1 MRGRSLGKDM
11 ESKIDQK
18 QYEIYQE
25 TKTHSL
31 PEFPYN
37 TYLCSIPMDFRR
49 VALHWH
55 NDMELVVIKKGEGIV
70 GVNLVSY
77 EVKAGD
83 VVFILPGQ
91 LHSIKQKENAV
102 MEYENIIFKIDMLK
116 SVGMDICDMQ
126 YIQPLFTGNM
136 DFPPLMNKKCE
147 YYAAVAPLIEQIDRM
162 CHVRPVGY
170 QLAVKG
176 FLFQIIFQVITN
188 TSVHRLQAG
197 RIRSL
202 DKVKQ
207 VLTYIE
213 ENYARPIS
221 IDEIAK
227 VCHYSKSHFMKFFKE
242 NMGMGFIQYL
252 NEHRL
257 EVASQMLL
265 KTSDNILDIA
275 EKTGFDNLSY
285 FNRMFKR
292 KYGVTPGQF
301 RKQ

>member
-1 MRGRSLGKDM
+1 M
-11 ESKIDQK
+11 ENKIDQK
-18 QYEIYQE
+18 HYEIYQE
-25 TKTHSL
+25 TKAHSS

-37 TYLCSIPMDFRR
+37 IYVCSIPLDFPR
-49 VALHWH
+49 VPLHWH

-77 EVKAGD
+77 EVEAGD

-91 LHSIKQKENAV
+91 LHSITQKGKAV

-116 SVGMDICDMQ
+116 SVGMDICDTQ
-126 YIQPLFTGNM
+126 CIQPLFTG
-136 DFPPLMNKKCE
+136 DLDLQPLMNKKCN
-147 YYAAVAPLIEQIDRM
+147 YYAAVVPLIEQIDRM
-162 CHVRPVGY
+162 CNVRPVGY

-176 FLFQIIFQVITN
+176 FLFQIFFQIITN
-188 TSVHRLQAG
+188 TSVHSLHAG
-197 RIRSL
+197 RIKSL

-207 VLTYIE
+207 VLAYIE
-213 ENYARPIS
+213 ENYSRPIT
-221 IDEIAK
+221 IEEIAQ

-275 EKTGFDNLSY
+275 EKTGFENLSY

-301 RKQ
+301 RK